1 MAHSGP
7 SSQPRR
13 GWMSFFGKALREEKK
28 LIPQPGA
35 TMMPGFSAIL
45 QRGLAC
51 DLDQGKTKDILLWA
65 CWEPIIYILIHL
77 MGKNPRPHL
86 LISELMCFQSHGCK
100 E

>member
-51 DLDQGKTKDILLWA
+51 DFDQGKTHYKGHSTLGLLGTNH
-65 CWEPIIYILIHL
+65 IHL
-77 MGKNPRPHL
+77 NTLNGQKHSATPINL
-86 LISELMCFQSHGCK
+86 
-100 E
+100 